1 MNRVLYVD
9 DDLRYC
15 KLLERYTK
23 DRLLINYRI
32 SKDNLI
38 ELIGRYQY
46 DIVVIDIRSG
56 IEEEYNC
63 IEMMSYIY
71 LGPIIVISENLDYID
86 KIKCLKLGAVD
97 CLKKPLNLESFV
109 YKVNSLVKISSNEI
123 KEVYGE
129 YELYY
134 SRDELYRNGE
144 RIRLS
149 KHPYRILVCLLR
161 NMNRPVSRE
170 QLFLSVWGREYD
182 FSSRLIDTNMS
193 TIRTK
198 LKDENIKT
206 IRGSGYIYSY
216 ENY

>member
-97 CLKKPLNLESFV
+97 CLKKPLNLETFV

-134 SRDELYRNGE
+134 ARDELYRNGE

-161 NMNRPVSRE
+161 NMNCPVSRE